1 MNNKMK
7 IFLIVCAVVFLTG
20 LAATVAGL
28 ALHGWRDLDKL
39 PGEWNINIHEFSGN
53 TDTIKLK
60 GDDAKFKAMD
70 INVGMCEVNFS
81 EGDDYKVELIYDEA
95 MTRPDVKIENGTLKI
110 STDDDYY
117 ISGDENGFTMK
128 LDITVPEGTIL
139 SKADLT
145 LDACQAD
152 FSDLDAKVLDLSFD
166 IGELN
171 LDALNFETAKF
182 NLNVCDANIQL
193 AGEASD
199 YDYDI
204 VNGLGSVTLDGVD
217 IEKASSENDAPYFY
231 ELDSDVAD
239 VEITYQ

>member
-39 PGEWNINIHEFSGN
+39 PGDWNINIHEFSGN
-53 TDTIKLK
+53 TDTISLS
-60 GDDAKFKAMD
+60 GDEAEFNAMD
-70 INVGMCEVNFS
+70 INIGMCEVNYA
-81 EGDDYKVELIYDEA
+81 EGDDYKVELIYDEE
-95 MTRPDVKIENGTLKI
+95 MTRPDVAIEDGTLKI
-110 STDDDYY
+110 TTDDDYF

-128 LDITVPEGTIL
+128 LEITVPEGTTL
-139 SKADLT
+139 VKADLT
-145 LDACQAD
+145 MDACQAD
-152 FSDLDAKVLDLSFD
+152 FSDLDAKDLDVSFD

-171 LDALNFETAKF
+171 LDGLSFETAKF
-182 NLNVCDANIQL
+182 NLNVCDADIKL
-193 AGEASD
+193 AGEESD

-204 VNGLGSVTLDGVD
+204 VNGLGSVNLDGMD
-217 IEKASSENDAPYFY
+217 IEKATSDNDAPFFY

-239 VEITYQ
+239 VTISYQ

>member
-20 LAATVAGL
+20 LAATVTGL

-39 PGEWNINIHEFSGN
+39 PGEWNMNLHEFSGN
-53 TDTIKLK
+53 TDTIELS
-60 GDDAKFKAMD
+60 GDEAKFQTMD
-70 INVGMCEVNFS
+70 INIGMCEVNYI
-81 EGDDYKVELIYDEA
+81 EGDEYKIQLIYDEE
-95 MTRPDVKIENGTLKI
+95 MTRPDVKIEDGTLKI
-110 STDDDYY
+110 TTDDDYY

-128 LDITVPEGTIL
+128 LDITVPDGTTL

-152 FSDLDAKVLDLSFD
+152 FSGLDAKDLDVSFD
-166 IGELN
+166 IGELDFN
-171 LDALNFETAKF
+171 ALSFENARF
-182 NLNVCDANIQL
+182 NLNVCDVNMQL
-193 AGEASD
+193 AGNASD

-204 VNGLGSVTLDGVD
+204 VNGLGSVTIAGED
-217 IEKASSENDAPYFY
+217 IEKSKTDNNAPYFF
-231 ELDSDVAD
+231 ELDSDVSN